1 MKNNKIYHPKGK
13 KQNRAVKKNNP
24 PMTQRREGYVAK
36 ILPKTISRTRA
47 DVSTWKSALRA
58 ADNVERPRRARL
70 QNLYTD
76 ILLDAH
82 LTSQIELRMQHS
94 LSVPFALKRDGETDE
109 ESTELLKAAR
119 WKNEIDREILWADY
133 RGNSLIELTTE
144 NGSLCITSLPRNN
157 IIPEKGI
164 LLLSEDDT
172 NGVDY
177 RNCREYGT
185 WLLEFGS
192 RTNYGLLNKAVP
204 HVLFKRFAQSC
215 WSELCEIYGIPPRF
229 IKTDTQDPEMLN
241 RAESMLRDMGSAA
254 YFIIDREESFE
265 FAKGA
270 DTNGDVYNNLISLCN
285 SEISLLITGAV
296 IGQDTKNGN
305 RSKEE
310 SSIKLLDKMVQS
322 DKRMLESYW
331 NGTVLP
337 ALVRIGVLP
346 EGLTYELQQ
355 EEDIEKLWD
364 MTKEAL
370 PYMDVDAEWM
380 KEKFGIQVTGKKE
393 FPANA
398 GLRVDTSGFFD

>member
-1 MKNNKIYHPKGK
+1 MKNNKTYHPKGK
-13 KQNRAVKKNNP
+13 SKNRTAKKNNTP
-24 PMTQRREGYVAK
+24 ITQRREGYVAK
-36 ILPKTISRTRA
+36 IVPKTISRTRA

-94 LSVPFALKRDGETDE
+94 LSVPFALKRDGEVDE
-109 ESTELLKAAR
+109 ESTELLKKAI

-144 NGSLCITSLPRNN
+144 NDSLCVTSLPRNN

-172 NGVDY
+172 TGIDY

-241 RAESMLRDMGSAA
+241 RAEAMLRDMGSAA

-355 EEDIEKLWD
+355 EEDIEKLWN

-393 FPANA
+393 VTGGV
-398 GLRVDTSGFFD
+398 GLRIDTSDFFD

>member
-1 MKNNKIYHPKGK
+1 MKNNKTYHPKGK
-13 KQNRAVKKNNP
+13 KQNRTVKKNNTP
-24 PMTQRREGYVAK
+24 ITQRREGYVAK
-36 ILPKTISRTRA
+36 IVPKTISRTRA

-94 LSVPFALKRDGETDE
+94 LAVPFALKRDGEVDE
-109 ESTELLKAAR
+109 ESTELLKKAI

-144 NGSLCITSLPRNN
+144 NDSLCVTSLPRNN

-172 NGVDY
+172 TGIDY

-241 RAESMLRDMGSAA
+241 RAENMLRDMGSAA

-355 EEDIEKLWD
+355 EEDIEKLWN

-393 FPANA
+393 VTGGV
-398 GLRVDTSGFFD
+398 GLRIDTSDFFD